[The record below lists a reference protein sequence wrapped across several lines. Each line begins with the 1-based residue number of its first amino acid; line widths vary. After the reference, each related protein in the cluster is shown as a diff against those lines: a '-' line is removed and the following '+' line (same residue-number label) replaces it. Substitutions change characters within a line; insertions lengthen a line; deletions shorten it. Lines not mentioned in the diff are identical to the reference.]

1 MKDKSHYVNGQK
13 IFEQEGD
20 VLTYFYKNGQKKA
33 QGISQNGQMQ
43 GKWMFYRETGQLW
56 QIGHFR
62 DNQKHGSFI
71 RYDRHDRIEYEEN
84 FDNGK
89 IIR

>member
-1 MKDKSHYVNGQK
+1 
-13 IFEQEGD
+13 
-20 VLTYFYKNGQKKA
+20 
-33 QGISQNGQMQ
+33 
-43 GKWMFYRETGQLW
+43 MFYRETGQLW

-71 RYDRHDRIEYEEN
+71 RYDRQNRIEYEEK

-89 IIR
+89 IIRKKG